1 MTVHGTQIR
10 FRPNGSSSTCD
21 RSLLN
26 IQPMNGR
33 KLSAVAEP
41 TPL

>member
-10 FRPNGSSSTCD
+10 LRPNGSSKTCE
-21 RSLLN
+21 RSLPN
-26 IQPMNGR
+26 IQPMYGR